1 MQSKVQ
7 IIMRLLPHTVSSALI
22 AGTVYVGYAL
32 ATTFRQQNPETPTA
46 VSKPSTAPWNQ
57 TQNYQELLD
66 RAIAAHIFGLAVA
79 NETTAAPPV
88 TDANALG
95 ESAIQGIVYSKNTA
109 ESRVLLSS
117 AQGTQI
123 LAVGTTTLKG
133 YRITAI
139 NADSVIIE
147 QSGRMVTVPYPQKY
161 ASANDR
167 FQVLPFVRS
176 ASLSTARPIQA
187 PIKGTTLER
196 LRALREA
203 VLKSMKPARKNKN
216 NG

>member
-1 MQSKVQ
+1 MQ
-7 IIMRLLPHTVSSALI
+7 LLPHTASAALI
-22 AGTVYVGYAL
+22 AGIVYVGYAL
-32 ATTFRQQNPETPTA
+32 ATTFSQQNPETQAP
-46 VSKPSTAPWNQ
+46 VSEPSTTPRNQ
-57 TQNYQELLD
+57 TQNYQEQLD
-66 RAIAAHIFGLAVA
+66 RAIAAHMFGLAVTKEA
-79 NETTAAPPV
+79 TAAPPV

-95 ESAIQGIVYSKNTA
+95 DSAIQGIVFSKNST

-117 AQGTQI
+117 SQGTQI

-147 QSGRMVTVPYPQKY
+147 QSGRTVTVPYPQKY

-167 FQVLPFVRS
+167 FRILPFARS
-176 ASLSTARPIQA
+176 ASLSTAEPIQA

-216 NG
+216 